1 MVVTYTVAI
10 FAALFS
16 ACCALTLIRT
26 FSRFDSPME

>member
-1 MVVTYTVAI
+1 MVFTYTVAV

-26 FSRFDSPME
+26 FSRFDAPTE